1 MPHLLIEEKTM
12 TQSMLDKLRHGSRD
26 NESSRREAEQRAE
39 EQRAEEQRAQEQRA
53 QEQRAEA
60 ARAEEQRL
68 QEQRERAEN
77 AARDAERDS
86 AAQRERLERD
96 AQRREREQQH
106 AVPPEQTFG
115 TSFLADGKTENAWQ
129 RWRELQSN
137 FVDDPQSA
145 VKQADGLVTELIDGI
160 VRRFETEREQ
170 LERRWSSGQEVSTED
185 LRRCLQRYR
194 DFFGRLLTNV
204 GEAPAE

>member
-1 MPHLLIEEKTM
+1 M
-12 TQSMLDKLRHGSRD
+12 TQSMLDKI
-26 NESSRREAEQRAE
+26 RRGPQNAEPSEVERRAE
-39 EQRAEEQRAQEQRA
+39 EQRAEEQRAHELRA
-53 QEQRAEA
+53 K
-60 ARAEEQRL
+60 EEQQSA
-68 QEQRERAEN
+68 QEQRERAER
-77 AARDAERDS
+77 AARDAEIDT
-86 AAQRERLERD
+86 AARREQMERD
-96 AQRREREQQH
+96 AQRRERDLPRVEP
-106 AVPPEQTFG
+106 APQTFG
-115 TSFLADGKTENAWQ
+115 TSFLADGKTETAWQ

-145 VKQADGLVTELIDGI
+145 VKQADGLVTELIDDI

-170 LERRWSSGQEVSTED
+170 LEGRWSKGQEVSTED

>member
-1 MPHLLIEEKTM
+1 M
-12 TQSMLDKLRHGSRD
+12 TQSMFDRLRHGSRD
-26 NESSRREAEQRAE
+26 EPSRREAEQRLE
-39 EQRAEEQRAQEQRA
+39 EQRIEAEHAEAERTEARRTQERAEEEERK
-53 QEQRAEA
+53 RAEDA
-60 ARAEEQRL
+60 ARA
-68 QEQRERAEN
+68 
-77 AARDAERDS
+77 AERDS
-86 AAQRERLERD
+86 AAQREQLERD
-96 AQRREREQQH
+96 AQRREREEH
-106 AVPPEQTFG
+106 RAEPAAQTFG
-115 TSFLADGKTENAWQ
+115 TSFLGDGSTESAWQ

-170 LERRWSSGQEVSTED
+170 LEGRWSKGQEVSTED